1 MDPRTL
7 KQIADWVGGKIYGK
21 SGFTVRH
28 IVTDSRLVRGGD
40 FFVALRGEQF
50 DGHSFLGEAQEAGA
64 AGALVSR
71 VRPDLVGTSQIEVP
85 DTLRGLQRMAEAYR
99 GELCLKAV
107 AVTGSN
113 GKTSTKEMTAS
124 VLGERLSVSKT
135 VGNFNNHIGLPL
147 TILGSSG
154 ADQVGVFEMGMNHA
168 GELAPLCEIAR
179 PDFAVITNIGVAHIG
194 YLGSRAAIAREKS
207 VVAES
212 VSASGCVVLNAN
224 DDFTDWIASRT
235 QARVVRAGINRGEL
249 QAREIQHTE
258 KGETFL
264 LTHGSENALV
274 KLPVHGEHMVTNAC
288 LAAGVGLS
296 FGLTLEEIAD
306 GLAKTAIPG
315 NRLKVQKLGPV
326 LVINDAYNAN
336 PESMVAAL
344 KTATNF
350 TVRGRKI
357 AALGRMGELGEE
369 SAAGHRRVGRAV
381 AELAFDYLITVGE
394 EARLIAQAANGA
406 GLKRTRE
413 ANTHEQAV
421 EALLDFLEPGDLLL
435 VIGSLSSAMDR
446 VVRGLEAAKGNTG
459 WSSR

>member
-40 FFVALRGEQF
+40 FFVALHGEQF

-413 ANTHEQAV
+413 ASTHEQAV

-435 VIGSLSSAMDR
+435 VKGSLSSAMDR

>member
-1 MDPRTL
+1 
-7 KQIADWVGGKIYGK
+7 VGGKIYGK
-21 SGFTVRH
+21 SGLTVGH
-28 IVTDSRLVRGGD
+28 VVTDSRLVRRGD
-40 FFVALRGEQF
+40 FFVALPGEQF
-50 DGHSFLGEAQEAGA
+50 DGHSFLGEAREAGA

-71 VRPDLVGTSQIEVP
+71 LRPDLVGMTQIEVP

-147 TILGSSG
+147 TVLAASG
-154 ADQVGVFEMGMNHA
+154 ADEVGVFEMGMNHP
-168 GELAPLCEIAR
+168 GELAPLCKIAR
-179 PDFAVITNIGVAHIG
+179 PDVAVITNVGIAHIG
-194 YLGSRAAIAREKS
+194 HLGSRAAIAGEKS

-212 VSASGCVVLNAN
+212 VSAGGCVVLNAN

-235 QARVVRAGINRGEL
+235 QARVVRAGINRGDL

-296 FGLTLEEIAD
+296 FGLRLEEIAG

-336 PESMVAAL
+336 PESMIAAL
-344 KTATNF
+344 KTAISF
-350 TVRGRKI
+350 AVRGRKI
-357 AALGRMGELGEE
+357 AALGRMGELGED
-369 SAAGHRRVGRAV
+369 SDAGHRRVGRAV

-394 EARLIAQAANGA
+394 EARLIAQAANSA

-421 EALLDFLEPGDLLL
+421 EALLDYLEPGDLLL
-435 VIGSLSSAMDR
+435 VKGSLSSAMDR

>member
-7 KQIADWVGGKIYGK
+7 KQIADWVGGKVHGK
-21 SGFTVRH
+21 SRLTVGRV
-28 IVTDSRLVRGGD
+28 VTDSRLVRGGD

-71 VRPDLVGTSQIEVP
+71 VRPDLVGMSQIEVP

-249 QAREIQHTE
+249 QAREVQHTE

-344 KTATNF
+344 KTATSF

-369 SAAGHRRVGRAV
+369 SAASHRRVGRAV

-435 VIGSLSSAMDR
+435 VKGSLSSAMDR

>member
-7 KQIADWVGGKIYGK
+7 KQIADWVGGKVYGK

-71 VRPDLVGTSQIEVP
+71 VSPDLVGISQIEVP

-435 VIGSLSSAMDR
+435 VKGSLSSAMDR

>member
-7 KQIADWVGGKIYGK
+7 KQIADWVGGKVYGK

-413 ANTHEQAV
+413 ASTHEQAV

-435 VIGSLSSAMDR
+435 VKGSLSSAMDR

>member
-7 KQIADWVGGKIYGK
+7 KQIADWVGGKVYGK

-435 VIGSLSSAMDR
+435 VKGSLSSAMDR

>member
-71 VRPDLVGTSQIEVP
+71 VRPDLVGMSQIEVP
-85 DTLRGLQRMAEAYR
+85 DTLHGLQRMAEAYR

-413 ANTHEQAV
+413 ASTHEQAV

-435 VIGSLSSAMDR
+435 VKGSLSSAMDR

>member
-435 VIGSLSSAMDR
+435 VKGSLSSAMDR

>member
-7 KQIADWVGGKIYGK
+7 KQIADWVDGKIYGK
-21 SGFTVRH
+21 SSVTVGRV
-28 IVTDSRLVRGGD
+28 VTDSRLVRGGD

-50 DGHSFLGEAQEAGA
+50 DGHSFLGEAEEAGG

-71 VRPDLVGTSQIEVP
+71 VRPDLVGMTQIEVP

-435 VIGSLSSAMDR
+435 VKGSLSSAMDR

>member
-413 ANTHEQAV
+413 ASTHEQAV

-435 VIGSLSSAMDR
+435 VKGSLSSAMDR

>member
-71 VRPDLVGTSQIEVP
+71 VRPDLVGMSQIEVP

-249 QAREIQHTE
+249 QAREVQHTE

-435 VIGSLSSAMDR
+435 VKGSLSSAMDR

>member
-99 GELCLKAV
+99 GELGLKAV

-435 VIGSLSSAMDR
+435 VKGSLSSAMDR

>member
-71 VRPDLVGTSQIEVP
+71 VRPDLVGMSQIEVP

-435 VIGSLSSAMDR
+435 VKGSLSSAMDR

>member
-194 YLGSRAAIAREKS
+194 YLGSRAAIASEKS

-413 ANTHEQAV
+413 ASTHEQAV

-435 VIGSLSSAMDR
+435 VKGSLSSAMDR

>member
-21 SGFTVRH
+21 SGFTVGH

-71 VRPDLVGTSQIEVP
+71 VRPDLVGMSQIEVP
-85 DTLRGLQRMAEAYR
+85 DTLRGLQCMAEAYR

-194 YLGSRAAIAREKS
+194 YLGSRAAIASEKS

-235 QARVVRAGINRGEL
+235 QARVVRAGIDRGDL

-344 KTATNF
+344 KTATSF

-406 GLKRTRE
+406 GLRRTRE

-421 EALLDFLEPGDLLL
+421 EALLDYLEPGDLLL
-435 VIGSLSSAMDR
+435 VKGSLSSAMDR
-446 VVRGLEAAKGNTG
+446 VVRGLEAAKGNMG

>member
-7 KQIADWVGGKIYGK
+7 NQIADWVGGKVYGK
-21 SGFTVRH
+21 GGVTVGRV
-28 IVTDSRLVRGGD
+28 VTDSRLVRGGD
-40 FFVALRGEQF
+40 FFVALRGEQL
-50 DGHSFLGEAQEAGA
+50 DGHRFLGEAQEAGA

-71 VRPDLVGTSQIEVP
+71 VRPDLVGMTQIDVP
-85 DTLRGLQRMAEAYR
+85 DTLRALQRMAESYR
-99 GELCLKAV
+99 GELRLKAV

-135 VGNFNNHIGLPL
+135 VGNYNNHIGLPL
-147 TILGSSG
+147 TVLAASE
-154 ADQVGVFEMGMNHA
+154 ADEVGVFEMGMNHA

-179 PDFAVITNIGVAHIG
+179 PDFAVITNVGVAHIG
-194 YLGSRAAIAREKS
+194 HLGSRAAIAREKS

-212 VSASGCVVLNAN
+212 VSAGGCVVLNAN
-224 DDFTDWIASRT
+224 DDFTDWIASRSH
-235 QARVVRAGINRGEL
+235 ARVVRAGINRGDL

-264 LTHGSENALV
+264 LTHRSENASV

-344 KTATNF
+344 KTATSF
-350 TVRGRKI
+350 AVRGRKI

-369 SAAGHRRVGRAV
+369 SDAGHRRVGRAV

-421 EALLDFLEPGDLLL
+421 EALLDYLEPGDLLL
-435 VIGSLSSAMDR
+435 VKGSLSSAMDR
-446 VVRGLEAAKGNTG
+446 VVRGLEAAKGNMG